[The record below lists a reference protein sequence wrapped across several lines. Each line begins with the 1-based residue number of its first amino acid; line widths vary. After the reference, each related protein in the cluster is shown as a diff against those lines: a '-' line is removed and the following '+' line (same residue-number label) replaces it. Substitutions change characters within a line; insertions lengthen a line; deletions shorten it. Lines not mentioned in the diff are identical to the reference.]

1 MTMIRSLIRFG
12 KRQLH
17 TIVSTEIIKPS
28 FPTPSH
34 LKTYNLSLADRFVP
48 SAFIPLITFY
58 PNIDTYHSPLDQII
72 ALKNSLS
79 QTLTKYYPFAG
90 RHARIEPTYVDCN
103 DHGAEFVEAYVDS
116 TLSHFLK
123 NSQHEDLDQFF
134 PYGRVWRY
142 SNPGAHDIQTDT
154 VIPLVVKVNHFECG
168 GVAVA
173 VSLSHKIAD
182 ACSMIHFL
190 KDWAKLTRVCSKNEK
205 YEDVPIEPHFISFEN
220 TNIKVPEFSLGVSK
234 DCVTR
239 SFIFPNA
246 KLNELK
252 HKVTAMTARSEQHIT
267 NPTRVEVLTWL
278 VYKCAVAAATK
289 NNSGSFKPSSIGFST
304 NIREKLMEPLP
315 DNCIGNYLMG
325 LVFQTKNAMDLK
337 PELLIGE
344 LRKQKMGIKR
354 LKNLEAFLSL
364 FLNFNLG
371 EGERKNKN
379 AYICSSICGY
389 PAYGIDFGWGAP
401 IKATIPGRLWSNSFV
416 MMDAPNKE
424 GIEVLVSLEKQE
436 MDIIQRDPELL
447 AFC

>member
-34 LKTYNLSLADRFVP
+34 LKTYNLSPADRFVP

-58 PNIDTYHSPLDQII
+58 PKINTNHSPLDQII

-90 RHARIEPTYVDCN
+90 RHARIAPTYVDCN

-116 TLSHFLK
+116 TLSHFLQ

-134 PYGRVWRY
+134 PFGRVWRY

-205 YEDVPIEPHFISFEN
+205 YEDVPISHTSFLLKTQTLKYPN
-220 TNIKVPEFSLGVSK
+220 FLLGYQKIVLQGVSY
-234 DCVTR
+234 
-239 SFIFPNA
+239 S
-246 KLNELK
+246 
-252 HKVTAMTARSEQHIT
+252 
-267 NPTRVEVLTWL
+267 PT
-278 VYKCAVAAATK
+278 
-289 NNSGSFKPSSIGFST
+289 PS
-304 NIREKLMEPLP
+304 
-315 DNCIGNYLMG
+315 
-325 LVFQTKNAMDLK
+325 
-337 PELLIGE
+337 
-344 LRKQKMGIKR
+344 
-354 LKNLEAFLSL
+354 
-364 FLNFNLG
+364 
-371 EGERKNKN
+371 
-379 AYICSSICGY
+379 
-389 PAYGIDFGWGAP
+389 
-401 IKATIPGRLWSNSFV
+401 
-416 MMDAPNKE
+416 
-424 GIEVLVSLEKQE
+424 
-436 MDIIQRDPELL
+436 
-447 AFC
+447 